1 MKKMNTYRILSAAF
15 AALALLAVSCTKPEP
30 EENTGNTGNGGNKE
44 EVKKEEP
51 SFPNLVEDNNV
62 QPGSTL
68 TLTFKPN
75 YDWKISVPA
84 DIRQWFWI
92 VDGSFK
98 VSELSGKASESS
110 VTVKIGV
117 TENQEFDKNYSCE
130 VTMAMDGKTKVIA
143 KYMLPAK
150 ERTMSVYAA
159 EWDADALKVA
169 DDGTSYVYSSTA
181 ADALELKWSAADAD
195 FRAPVKVDAN
205 CEWSVE
211 LPEWAS
217 VNVPESTVGSVNL
230 VFTGESLDGASGEIV
245 FKAGDSVLKT
255 MAVTVPAAKDMAV
268 YSAKISE
275 GEFEYGGDGYVW
287 SESPVDDI
295 TMAWMGSDFRMP
307 VLVDSKCNWS
317 IELPEWLTA
326 DIPEKTAGKFSF
338 TLMGIPSKYP
348 LTDTAGKI
356 VFKSGSTVIKEM
368 TVNMPG
374 CQDIM
379 SFSVDMSL
387 TALEYN
393 HIGEVNTSIGYVEGP
408 ATGRLSG
415 VKDVRVFAVETTGG
429 KVGKEPEWFNIEISA
444 WNTASDADVIQ
455 DRTLTFLVT
464 ENTGAAR
471 SAVLFVLPPTI
482 TADAS
487 ELLGSDG
494 SVKEAY
500 ESFAVSVTQAS
511 ADYDEYISVNQTA
524 DYTFEKASS
533 AKADELTAALGATD
547 FVYVMTYSTPYSRD
561 NAFMTMAVPFS
572 SYKIFSSDNLS
583 SDKSSSEG
591 FWLTYTNG
599 GDSNNYGV
607 IDMYKDMELP
617 AESSVGYV
625 VFYNAS
631 SEVLAIVECVSP
643 KKEEEVTPPVEE
655 EGTYEDAD
663 GDKVVP
669 ADDYLVDA
677 DAAAAAGAVLVR
689 IVGGPTY
696 DIAKEE
702 ISQGAVALK
711 LTLPADTPVE
721 VSLPKACKYYQM
733 PQALSSY
740 INVNGEDYYE
750 TSGML
755 DAAIRSAAISMTK
768 IEETVDVIPFVKFHQ
783 STAQTYPFLI
793 VYLSLK

>member
-1 MKKMNTYRILSAAF
+1 MKKMNTYRILAAAF
-15 AALALLAVSCTKPEP
+15 AALALLAASCTKPEP

-211 LPEWAS
+211 LPAWAS

-268 YSAKISE
+268 YSAKITE

-393 HIGEVNTSIGYVEGP
+393 HIGEVNTSLGYVEGP

-415 VKDVRVFAVETTGG
+415 VKDVRVFAV
-429 KVGKEPEWFNIEISA
+429 
-444 WNTASDADVIQ
+444 
-455 DRTLTFLVT
+455 
-464 ENTGAAR
+464 
-471 SAVLFVLPPTI
+471 
-482 TADAS
+482 
-487 ELLGSDG
+487 
-494 SVKEAY
+494 
-500 ESFAVSVTQAS
+500 
-511 ADYDEYISVNQTA
+511 
-524 DYTFEKASS
+524 
-533 AKADELTAALGATD
+533 
-547 FVYVMTYSTPYSRD
+547 
-561 NAFMTMAVPFS
+561 
-572 SYKIFSSDNLS
+572 
-583 SDKSSSEG
+583 
-591 FWLTYTNG
+591 
-599 GDSNNYGV
+599 
-607 IDMYKDMELP
+607 
-617 AESSVGYV
+617 
-625 VFYNAS
+625 
-631 SEVLAIVECVSP
+631 
-643 KKEEEVTPPVEE
+643 
-655 EGTYEDAD
+655 
-663 GDKVVP
+663 
-669 ADDYLVDA
+669 
-677 DAAAAAGAVLVR
+677 
-689 IVGGPTY
+689 
-696 DIAKEE
+696 
-702 ISQGAVALK
+702 
-711 LTLPADTPVE
+711 
-721 VSLPKACKYYQM
+721 
-733 PQALSSY
+733 
-740 INVNGEDYYE
+740 
-750 TSGML
+750 
-755 DAAIRSAAISMTK
+755 
-768 IEETVDVIPFVKFHQ
+768 
-783 STAQTYPFLI
+783 
-793 VYLSLK
+793 